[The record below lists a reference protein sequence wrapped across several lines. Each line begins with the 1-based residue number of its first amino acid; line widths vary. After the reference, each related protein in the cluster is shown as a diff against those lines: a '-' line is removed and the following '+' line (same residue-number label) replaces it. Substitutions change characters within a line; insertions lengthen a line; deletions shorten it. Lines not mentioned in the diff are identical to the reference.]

1 MATALLPSQ
10 VLAGGL
16 PQQWQLGLLALLPVL
31 LLSSYLLLASTRR
44 RRGSGARRR
53 IRSWRRLRLPPG
65 PPRLPILGNLHQL
78 GALPHQS
85 LRDLAR
91 RHGPAM
97 LLRLG
102 SVPTL
107 VVSSSAAA
115 REVMKAHDVDCCS
128 RPDTPGARRL
138 SYDHKDVAFAPYSE
152 YWREMRKLFVVEFLS
167 MRRVQAASY
176 AREAEVDKLVAR
188 LAAMDGEAVQLEDHA
203 FGLMDGVIG
212 TVAFGNIY
220 GTEQFKHKKTFH
232 EVLDEAMSAKAGFS
246 AEDYYP
252 NALGRIVDRLTGAAA
267 RREKVFRDLDA
278 FFDVIIDQHLDPSRP
293 TPEHGPDLIDA
304 FVALMKERRH
314 HLEGSSLRF
323 TRDHIKGLLSN
334 VFTASVDTSSVTMVW
349 AMAELIRRPAMM
361 KKVQEEI
368 RAAVGDKAERV
379 HHDDMPKLRYLKM
392 VVKETLRL
400 HPAVPLLLP
409 RETLRHVGICGYDVP
424 AKTRVLVNAWAI
436 GRDPAIWGNNTE
448 VFEPERFDG
457 KRFDGSDTDF
467 NGAHFELL
475 PFGAGRRMC
484 PGVAMGVATI
494 ELTLANLLYCFDWAM
509 PEGMA
514 PEDVNM
520 EEAGG
525 LTVHKKT
532 PLLLVP
538 TRYNTA
544 GCIADEIN
552 LH

>member
-1 MATALLPSQ
+1 MA
-10 VLAGGL
+10 VLDYYCSL
-16 PQQWQLGLLALLPVL
+16 PQQWQVTVL
-31 LLSSYLLLASTRR
+31 LVVVPLVFLLFAT
-44 RRGSGARRR
+44 RRR

-115 REVMKAHDVDCCS
+115 REVMKAHDADCCS

-188 LAAMDGEAVQLEDHA
+188 LAAMAGGEPVQLEDHA

-314 HLEGSSLRF
+314 HQEGSSLRF

-379 HHDDMPKLRYLKM
+379 HHDDLPKLRYLKM

-436 GRDPAIWGNNTE
+436 GRDPAIWGNNPE
-448 VFEPERFDG
+448 VFDPD
-457 KRFDGSDTDF
+457 RFDGSDTDF

-484 PGVAMGVATI
+484 PGMAMGLATVTF
-494 ELTLANLLYCFDWAM
+494 TLANLLYCFDWAL

-514 PEDVNM
+514 PEDVDM

-538 TRYNTA
+538 TRYTRH
-544 GCIADEIN
+544 C
-552 LH
+552 

>member
-1 MATALLPSQ
+1 MATPLLPSY
-10 VLAGGL
+10 
-16 PQQWQLGLLALLPVL
+16 LLALVPVL

-44 RRGSGARRR
+44 RRGSGVAAAKDVDGA
-53 IRSWRRLRLPPG
+53 LPLPPG
-65 PPRLPILGNLHQL
+65 PAPVPVLGNLHLL
-78 GALPHQS
+78 GPLPHQS
-85 LRDLAR
+85 LRELAR
-91 RHGPAM
+91 RHGPVM
-97 LLRLG
+97 QLRLG
-102 SVPTL
+102 TVPAV
-107 VVSSSAAA
+107 VVSSASAA
-115 REVMKAHDVDCCS
+115 REVMKTHDGDCCS
-128 RPDTPGARRL
+128 RPSSSPGPRRM
-138 SYDHKDVAFAPYSE
+138 SYGLKDVAFAPYGE
-152 YWREMRKLFVVEFLS
+152 YWREMRRLFVVELLS
-167 MRRVQAASY
+167 MRRVKAAWR
-176 AREAEVDKLVAR
+176 AREHHVDRLVAALMTGAAAAAEKKAVALDEHVFA
-188 LAAMDGEAVQLEDHA
+188 LADGI
-203 FGLMDGVIG
+203 IG
-212 TVAFGNIY
+212 TVAFGNMY
-220 GTEQFKHKKTFH
+220 GSERFKKKQFQH
-232 EVLDEAMSAKAGFS
+232 VVGDAMNMMASFS
-246 AEDYYP
+246 AEDFFP
-252 NALGRIVDRLTGAAA
+252 NAGGRLVDRLTGLVA
-267 RREKVFRDLDA
+267 RRERIFRDLDA
-278 FFDVIIDQHLDPSRP
+278 FFDAVIDHHMDPARVHLDPSRP

-314 HLEGSSLRF
+314 HQEGSSLRF

-379 HHDDMPKLRYLKM
+379 HHDDLPKLRYLKM

-436 GRDPAIWGNNTE
+436 GRDPAIWGNNPE
-448 VFEPERFDG
+448 VFDPD
-457 KRFDGSDTDF
+457 RFDGSDTDF

-484 PGVAMGVATI
+484 PGMAMGLATVTF
-494 ELTLANLLYCFDWAM
+494 TLANLLYCFDWAL

-514 PEDVNM
+514 PEDVDM

-538 TRYNTA
+538 TRYTRH
-544 GCIADEIN
+544 C
-552 LH
+552 